1 MFHVELRRFPNVAST
16 FNLSRE
22 ELDARILRPWV
33 TGGSIELQDRS
44 WSPDKCKLTIVEGP
58 ELLAGELGLG
68 RGWNNAAKGGVDV
81 TATLVQT
88 AEREVGLTPSDELKD
103 ELVAAC
109 ARSPLPLR
117 ALVDVVAS
125 RSQRR
130 PSELLAVTEQAVW
143 ELLHH
148 GRLAIFLDGE
158 PVDREQW
165 QPVLLSWSSWMQTGA
180 GEVTVAAV

>member
-44 WSPDKCKLTIVEGP
+44 WSADKCKLTIVEGP
-58 ELLAGELGLG
+58 ELLAGEVGLG

-81 TATLVQT
+81 TATLVQE
-88 AEREVGLTPSDELKD
+88 AEREVGLTPSNELKD
-103 ELVAAC
+103 ELVVAC
-109 ARSPLPLR
+109 TRSPLPLR
-117 ALVDVVAS
+117 VLVDVVAVG
-125 RSQRR
+125 SQRR

-148 GRLAIFLDGE
+148 GRLEMLRGGE
-158 PVDREQW
+158 RVDREQW
-165 QPVLLSWSSWMQTGA
+165 QALLLSWSSWIESGV
-180 GEVTVAAV
+180 GEVTVAAA